1 MTEGGH
7 YYWEVKIE
15 KDPSAGRKF
24 MVGPGLDHD
33 KEHHNESCVSFV
45 LSFTVTRHG
54 APREFVMAT
63 RGTPKRKKLKI
74 TTVQVQPSA
83 SASASCRG
91 DLRRSLQ
98 LAKASSA
105 NLVERDTTKTL
116 NSRELRRAK
125 SERWS
130 KGARAAQQRAAAFGG
145 EERFGSAMGSPP
157 SATSKPGWKR
167 QQGKGGGKGGK
178 GAVYGMA
185 TTAAVARAT
194 VKAKAGTKPVS
205 RVLVRRA
212 WREQMDAQ
220 RALAASSRGLGAYD
234 IANRDSE
241 AAKAEWR
248 ARQAQDDAD
257 LADYEAAKAEAAH
270 VRGRA
275 AKNGKDWGGAGVGLP
290 MPALMRGVRELV
302 DHRHRTAL
310 ADVRV
315 AQVEAEEEKRKLAAE
330 KVRRQMEKEV
340 ARLQRKEEKE
350 ERKRRR
356 RNGEKVKGG
365 RRLCQAAQCAVM

>member
-1 MTEGGH
+1 
-7 YYWEVKIE
+7 
-15 KDPSAGRKF
+15 
-24 MVGPGLDHD
+24 
-33 KEHHNESCVSFV
+33 
-45 LSFTVTRHG
+45 
-54 APREFVMAT
+54 MA
-63 RGTPKRKKLKI
+63 TPKRKKLKI

-83 SASASCRG
+83 SASASCRS

-105 NLVERDTTKTL
+105 NLVEQDTTKTL

-178 GAVYGMA
+178 GGKGVYGMA

-257 LADYEAAKAEAAH
+257 LADYEAAKAEAAR

-275 AKNGKDWGGAGVGLP
+275 AENGKDWGGTGIGLP
-290 MPALMRGVRELV
+290 MPALMKGVRELV
-302 DHRHRTAL
+302 NHRHGVAL
-310 ADVRV
+310 AEVRV

-330 KVRRQMEKEV
+330 KVRRHMEKEV

-365 RRLCQAAQCAVM
+365 RRLCQVQCAVM